1 MAGKRN
7 KRFLRSGQQPPSSGI
22 TVEEETSPIIVHE
35 RELVPGGWGIAEYA
49 FATIVLVVAAATLIA
64 IIAFGVTNQN
74 EIEKL
79 RDDVK
84 DIQMLPEDVVQ
95 ALQPV
100 LNDQTQD
107 INDFTQE
114 IGQQVVANVT
124 ANTTAE
130 FNSKISIMNDTIN
143 DIDTT
148 TTETLKRVKEI
159 QTEQQQQAKQLDRI
173 EQELNTTKSTPVPVS
188 RQQCSLASPIVF
200 SGHNQEVQLASANLT
215 ETFDGIENGIFYN
228 SRTGE
233 FKFGNVGPGGN
244 KTTTASVEVNLL
256 VSDIDKTTTYVLGM
270 SDDSTVYGGFRGISR
285 SYQSDDDEG
294 GCKTASTA
302 HPYGCHLLWL
312 NLKTEIKVRAG
323 DSLYFFVSATKL
335 DDDDDDDGLGMIS
348 NEYDYAATACSRASF
363 IIQTVAP
370 LFDFGDSVYDD
381 DE

>member
-1 MAGKRN
+1 
-7 KRFLRSGQQPPSSGI
+7 
-22 TVEEETSPIIVHE
+22 
-35 RELVPGGWGIAEYA
+35 
-49 FATIVLVVAAATLIA
+49 
-64 IIAFGVTNQN
+64 
-74 EIEKL
+74 
-79 RDDVK
+79 
-84 DIQMLPEDVVQ
+84 
-95 ALQPV
+95 
-100 LNDQTQD
+100 
-107 INDFTQE
+107 
-114 IGQQVVANVT
+114 
-124 ANTTAE
+124 
-130 FNSKISIMNDTIN
+130 
-143 DIDTT
+143 
-148 TTETLKRVKEI
+148 
-159 QTEQQQQAKQLDRI
+159 
-173 EQELNTTKSTPVPVS
+173 
-188 RQQCSLASPIVF
+188 
-200 SGHNQEVQLASANLT
+200 
-215 ETFDGIENGIFYN
+215 
-228 SRTGE
+228 
-233 FKFGNVGPGGN
+233 
-244 KTTTASVEVNLL
+244 